1 MLLPKEF
8 LSNPELLI
16 TCEDAVEPELA
27 TDLYLKKYPSGKKF
41 GFNRNQSPELVP
53 WCLCLHK
60 PKYRGETHKKGEVVY
75 FSWQFWLGLM
85 QADLIPRM

>member
-27 TDLYLKKYPSGKKF
+27 TDLYLKKYSSGKKF
-41 GFNRNQSPELVP
+41 GFNWNQSPELAP

-60 PKYRGETHKKGEVVY
+60 TKYRGETHKKGDRKSVV
-75 FSWQFWLGLM
+75 
-85 QADLIPRM
+85 